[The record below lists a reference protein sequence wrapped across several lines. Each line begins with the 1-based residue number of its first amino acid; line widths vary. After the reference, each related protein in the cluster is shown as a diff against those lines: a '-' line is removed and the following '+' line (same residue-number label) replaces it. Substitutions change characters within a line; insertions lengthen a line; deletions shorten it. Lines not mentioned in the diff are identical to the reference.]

1 MPAALESYIVTR
13 DSRKATKV
21 VEIVVGQNPAEDGHI
36 EAKIMPIQS
45 RAANFLSLPVFPPI
59 SS

>member
-1 MPAALESYIVTR
+1 MPASLESYIVTR

-36 EAKIMPIQS
+36 GAKIMPI
-45 RAANFLSLPVFPPI
+45 
-59 SS
+59 